1 MQGYSS
7 VSSDSS
13 TSIWYAIARK
23 WLFILLVTVLCLFI
37 GVAYSVIFVKP
48 TYTASRSVILR
59 LSVGDVKDST
69 VITNINLSK
78 IYLPDVT
85 EFVTSPAVIE
95 QANDIFVG
103 KAPIKSSNISVKSST
118 KDEDSLIFSVS
129 YTDTTLADAKLKLN
143 SVIESVTMVND
154 KLEVIEAEGFALI
167 PTQNDFNVSTNSVF
181 AQYVAIGGVAG
192 LVISIGIVVLAH
204 MLDNTVVS
212 KSDFEETTG
221 ISVLSLIN
229 KNEPRKNKK

>member
-7 VSSDSS
+7 TRSGPS
-13 TSIWYAIARK
+13 TSIWYAIISK
-23 WLFILLVTVLCLFI
+23 WLFILLVTVLCLVI
-37 GVAYSVIFVKP
+37 GLAYSVMFVRP

-78 IYLPDVT
+78 IYLPDVVD
-85 EFVTSPAVIE
+85 FVTSPAVIE
-95 QANDIFVG
+95 QANELMGGNNLV
-103 KAPIKSSNISVKSST
+103 KSGNISVKNST

-129 YTDTTLADAKLKLN
+129 YTDVWVADAKLKLN

-167 PTQNDFNVSTNSVF
+167 PTQNDFKVSINSVF
-181 AQYVAIGGVAG
+181 AQYVIIGGVAG
-192 LVISIGIVVLAH
+192 LAIALAIVVLAH
-204 MLDNTVVS
+204 LLDNTVVS
-212 KSDFEETTG
+212 RNEFEEATG

-229 KNEPRKNKK
+229 KNGPSKNKK